1 MQKLNI
7 AILSY
12 RSAKYG
18 GGQGVFVKDISMALS
33 IIGHKVDV
41 ISGPPYPELYKD
53 INLIKL
59 PGLNLFET
67 FSFRDRFKKFINKK
81 KKNIND
87 YYEFIS
93 VLFGGFPEMRTFGD
107 RANEFI
113 KNNNHYD
120 LIIDNQSI
128 SYGMLEIQKRLP
140 FIEIIHHPITYDLKH
155 ELEASN
161 KIKYRISRYRWYSF
175 LKMQKKVAPKINTII
190 TPSKSSK
197 KGIIE
202 EFKCKEKNIT
212 VINNG
217 LDASEFAPI
226 DGSQRNPFRLIT
238 TASADVPLKGLDFSL
253 KALKILITDF
263 PEIHL
268 IVIGNIKENGHTQR
282 LIEKLKIEKNVFFKS
297 NITKAEITN
306 LYSSS
311 SVAIVSSLYEG
322 FGYPVIEAMSCAV
335 PLIATDVSSIP
346 ELTKEFAILVEPKND
361 QMIADSVK
369 KVLINYDKYKEI
381 AIKSRKHVK
390 ENFNWAKITNEYE
403 DIIYKTIKKFKNAD
417 I

>member
-1 MQKLNI
+1 LQKLNI

-67 FSFRDRFKKFINKK
+67 FSSRDRFKKFINKK

-226 DGSQRNPFRLIT
+226 DRSQINPFRLIT

-268 IVIGNIKENGHTQR
+268 IVIGNIKENGHTKR

>member
-67 FSFRDRFKKFINKK
+67 FSSRDRFKKFINKK

-113 KNNNHYD
+113 KNNNYYD

-226 DGSQRNPFRLIT
+226 DRSQINPFRLIT

-322 FGYPVIEAMSCAV
+322 VGYPVIEAMSCAV

-346 ELTKEFAILVEPKND
+346 ELTKEFAILVEPKNH

-381 AIKSRKHVK
+381 AAKGRKHVK

>member
-67 FSFRDRFKKFINKK
+67 FSSGDRFKKFINKK

-226 DGSQRNPFRLIT
+226 DRSQRNPFRLIT